1 MCLLPALAASG
12 GGGLKSIARSGMFG
26 LAGLAGSALGGH
38 KRPDRQQT
46 LYPNDMGGR

>member
-12 GGGLKSIARSGMFG
+12 GGGLKGIARSGMLG
-26 LAGLAGSALGGH
+26 LAGLAGSAMGGH
-38 KRPDRQQT
+38 KPDRQQT